1 MTATSNNEKV
11 DKFFLKLNEG
21 FPNEAGQLRELVSR
35 TSALGLYSLTGK
47 SETNLHIKNVSG
59 VNFGCFQSS
68 GRFRNYSSRLT
79 GEQFL
84 DDLGLVLGFPVSKEG
99 SDHFWT
105 VHEEGSKSIP
115 LDYFLKFENKWFALV
130 TERLKKHALTFNS
143 CEG

>member
-11 DKFFLKLNEG
+11 DKFSLKLNVG
-21 FPNEAGQLRELVSR
+21 FPHEAGQLRELVSR
-35 TSALGLYSLTGK
+35 TSALSFYSHTGK

-68 GRFRNYSSRLT
+68 RGFRNYSFRLT

-84 DDLGLVLGFPVSKEG
+84 DDFGLVLGFPVSKEG
-99 SDHFWT
+99 SEHFGT

-115 LDYFLKFENKWFALV
+115 LDYFLKFENEWFAMV
-130 TERLKKHALTFNS
+130 TEWLKKHA
-143 CEG
+143 